1 MSFRKNNTKGFKI
14 RDKITNMFWIGDY
27 RTSTFNEKGTTWS
40 TMTRLESDLARYI
53 KNANKRTDKLI
64 IPTSWEIVEVE
75 LKEEIKGSSS
85 TADIL
90 RHIFIKKELEPK
102 SYKFSYFYDRMINLG
117 VANDIEFILELNPS
131 IGKRYID
138 MPRIKEARAQLRL
151 LGVKTRTFRE
161 SQGVFGM
168 MNREQ
173 AMKARLVLEVKEVI
187 DLAEIRT
194 KINLHLNQ

>member
-1 MSFRKNNTKGFKI
+1 MRLKRDNTKGFKI
-14 RDKITNMFWIGDY
+14 RDKLTNKYWIGDY
-27 RTSTFNEKGTTWS
+27 RVATFNEKGNTWS
-40 TMTRLESDLARYI
+40 SMVRLESDLARYI
-53 KNANKRTDKLI
+53 KNANKRGDKLI
-64 IPTSWEIVEVE
+64 LPTSWEIVEVE
-75 LKEEIKGSSS
+75 LKEEIKSTSS
-85 TADIL
+85 TSEIL

-102 SYKFSYFYDRMINLG
+102 SYKLSYFYDRMINLG

-131 IGKRYID
+131 AGKRFID

-161 SQGVFGM
+161 SQGIFGM

-187 DLAEIRT
+187 DLSEIRT
-194 KINLHLNQ
+194 KINIHLNQ